1 MKKPGPFLVSL
12 PVFTRASADNQK
24 ATERVENAGNVM
36 KEILHVPD
44 NIPQSLSGKADRVVV
59 FVMKSAVPTPACAN
73 QLLETLNAGSPKN
86 KSGT

>member
-1 MKKPGPFLVSL
+1 
-12 PVFTRASADNQK
+12 
-24 ATERVENAGNVM
+24 M